1 MFLLFALANT
11 VQMWRG
17 RPGDEKKIPQ
27 KIIGQQI
34 QGVTLQNTKIIG
46 EQIQHKDDQV
56 TT

>member
-17 RPGDEKKIPQ
+17 RPGNEKKIPQ

-34 QGVTLQNTKIIG
+34 QGVTQQNTKIIG